1 MLPCGVKVIEP
12 HFERFCVALAE
23 GEGVYD
29 LQPRGVRF
37 CAEALLGCQHAAR
50 KDIASDEVCSP
61 SIALEGMLVDGDGLD
76 DGTAVVLEE
85 LCDFCEVL
93 PPIVFAD
100 RLVHFDGDDGIVSS
114 FGFSVVLDG
123 DVCVISE
130 RTCLFSCPSRLLV
143 REGDSAHAVSFG
155 DGALDERAPS
165 ASYLH
170 DGCVLADVGDDSVEF
185 ILLGLLQ
192 REAFVGKQSAGVGHR
207 CIEPLSVEAVAEV
220 VVGFDIAATAIE
232 GVALE
237 GVLGLRY
244 PARQSCSAH
253 IVSFEGR
260 NIFCEKFETS
270 RKIGRCPKIFD
281 PSISN
286 IGKNA
291 SVMEIGC
298 GWGSFIQRAVSKGH
312 RVRGI
317 TLSHEQARWAR
328 EKARPFG
335 DDAHI
340 AIQDYRKTEG
350 RYDAIVSIEMYEAV
364 GENYWWQYFAKIAQL
379 LKNNGS
385 AVIQAITIDE
395 HSFESYRRGTD
406 FIRSYVFPGGMLASK
421 QRFRAEAHAAGL
433 QVVDSF
439 SFGKSY
445 AKTLEMWL
453 DNFNTAWQHIA
464 KLGFDERF
472 ARIWQYYLAGC
483 RAVFLAGTT
492 DVSQIQLRHAR
503 S

>member
-1 MLPCGVKVIEP
+1 MLPSVTTFAFLKT
-12 HFERFCVALAE
+12 
-23 GEGVYD
+23 
-29 LQPRGVRF
+29 
-37 CAEALLGCQHAAR
+37 
-50 KDIASDEVCSP
+50 
-61 SIALEGMLVDGDGLD
+61 LEKIHYGSLHL
-76 DGTAVVLEE
+76 T
-85 LCDFCEVL
+85 
-93 PPIVFAD
+93 
-100 RLVHFDGDDGIVSS
+100 
-114 FGFSVVLDG
+114 
-123 DVCVISE
+123 
-130 RTCLFSCPSRLLV
+130 
-143 REGDSAHAVSFG
+143 
-155 DGALDERAPS
+155 
-165 ASYLH
+165 LH
-170 DGCVLADVGDDSVEF
+170 DGKTHTFE
-185 ILLGLLQ
+185 
-192 REAFVGKQSAGVGHR
+192 GKAPG
-207 CIEPLSVEAVAEV
+207 AK
-220 VVGFDIAATAIE
+220 
-232 GVALE
+232 
-237 GVLGLRY
+237 
-244 PARQSCSAH
+244 ARMH
-253 IVSFEGR
+253 IVSPRCIPKIAWRGSLGLGDAWVENLWTTPNLSTCLEFFAKNISAFERDYVRGTTLTRWITQAKYALQRNTLDGSRR
-260 NIFCEKFETS
+260 NIKAHYDLGNSFYRQWLDTTMSYSSALFSNKRLTLQQAQENKLD
-270 RKIGRCPKIFD
+270 RI
-281 PSISN
+281 ISN